1 MAHYLVTGG
10 AGFIGSNLV
19 DALVADGH
27 SVRVLD
33 NLTTGRR
40 ANLAHLQ
47 GQIDFVEGDIRAY
60 DQVLAAMQGIDY
72 VLHQAALPSVPRSVQ
87 DPITSNA
94 VNVDGTLHVLAAA
107 QTAGVRRVVMASSSS
122 VYGSNS
128 ALPKQETMCPQPK
141 SPYAVSKLAG
151 EQYGQVFWQ
160 VYGLET
166 VALRY
171 FNIFG
176 PRQDPRSAYAAVIPR
191 FIRAMLA
198 GEPVMIHGDGQQSRD
213 FTYIDNA
220 VQANLLACTAPEAA
234 GSVLNIACGSRYTL
248 LELVEQL
255 AAILGRSPQ
264 VVHTPSR
271 AGDVPH
277 SQADIERARTLLGYA
292 PQVDF
297 VEGLR
302 RTAAWYLVEEPGQDG

>member
-47 GQIDFVEGDIRAY
+47 GRIDFVEGDIRAY

-122 VYGSNS
+122 VYGSNP

-302 RTAAWYLVEEPGQDG
+302 RTAAWYLVEEPGQHG